1 MSLTAGFVSLANQ
14 RLEKNASD
22 NQERESL
29 ELFSLPKPLPMRLEG
44 FIDNFLYRLDLQ
56 EDIVSYAFLIIEKFF
71 DRITLYNIHK
81 IVFTA
86 LVLVY
91 KFLSDMPASNSCL
104 EKIGLLKAGELAR
117 LEIVMLEE
125 IHWKIRFWGIEKV
138 DERLIEA
145 GKMKDIR
152 IENCQSDYEI
162 EDDDTDFTEYGSN
175 CSFSELSAF
184 FPN

>member
-1 MSLTAGFVSLANQ
+1 MSLIEGFVSLANE

-22 NQERESL
+22 DQEREVL

-44 FIDNFLYRLDLQ
+44 FIDNFIYRLDLQ
-56 EDIVSYAFLIIEKFF
+56 QNIIPYAFLIIEKFF

-81 IVFTA
+81 LVFTA

-91 KFLSDMPASNSCL
+91 KFFSDMPASNNCL
-104 EKIGLLKAGELAR
+104 EKIGLLKTGELAR
-117 LEIVMLEE
+117 LEISMLKE
-125 IHWKIRFWGIEKV
+125 IDWIIGFLDIEKIE
-138 DERLIEA
+138 ERLIEA

-152 IENCQSDYEI
+152 IDDCENDDEI

-184 FPN
+184 FPS